1 MPSHGAGPGPPVS
14 CDEEDGGDSG
24 DSLKRRDLGKEQ
36 REKASVT
43 PELETI
49 FPHRAPLQTRCC
61 GEGVDRTRGAWRV
74 RPVTGS
80 QRRSPTHPATRTQSS
95 SEQKRAPREA
105 ARVPG
110 RPACQAVGV
119 TPRSAPG
126 GPAAASSAHASAP
139 GGEGAPRT
147 RTQPTAPPRLA
158 LAASDR
164 QRPGRRAICVPRHP
178 RGGQARAPPARPSL
192 PQAPF
197 ALFASRGSCTASP
210 SPSPR
215 LPEELIVFRVE
226 HPALSTDPQSRARC
240 TLVNGAVNIVNI

>member
-1 MPSHGAGPGPPVS
+1 M
-14 CDEEDGGDSG
+14 
-24 DSLKRRDLGKEQ
+24 
-36 REKASVT
+36 T

-80 QRRSPTHPATRTQSS
+80 QRQSPTHAATRTQSS

-110 RPACQAVGV
+110 RPACPAAGV

-178 RGGQARAPPARPSL
+178 RGRQAGGPPRTPLSRRLPLLFSLPGEAAPPPPPLL
-192 PQAPF
+192 PVCLKNLLSSEWSIQRSPLTHRAERGAPW
-197 ALFASRGSCTASP
+197 
-210 SPSPR
+210 
-215 LPEELIVFRVE
+215 
-226 HPALSTDPQSRARC
+226 
-240 TLVNGAVNIVNI
+240 